1 MEYRNLKVFNDFH
14 IAQDMLLEIN
24 CGYAM
29 PIQKRRL
36 HHCAYIDFHTRS
48 IIMTEAASKGV
59 LLKKLFLKILQNSQ
73 LNTCVRVS
81 FIPS

>member
-36 HHCAYIDFHTRS
+36 HHCSSGD
-48 IIMTEAASKGV
+48 
-59 LLKKLFLKILQNSQ
+59 NSFYKE
-73 LNTCVRVS
+73 RR
-81 FIPS
+81 IY